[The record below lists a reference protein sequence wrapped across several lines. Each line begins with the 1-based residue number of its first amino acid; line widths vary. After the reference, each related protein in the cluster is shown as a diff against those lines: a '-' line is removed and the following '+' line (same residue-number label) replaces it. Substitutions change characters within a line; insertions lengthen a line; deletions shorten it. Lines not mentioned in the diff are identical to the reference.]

1 LCAAN
6 CVLTIIQSC
15 QKVSAHASFIHFDL
29 LCYFPYRSLLVAGVG
44 FLIIMFFNAFAGII
58 MFARYYGCDP
68 MLAGV
73 SFPIFKII
81 FLIKYFISSPIIAGQ
96 QAGQIDALLYTGY
109 NG

>member
-1 LCAAN
+1 
-6 CVLTIIQSC
+6 
-15 QKVSAHASFIHFDL
+15 
-29 LCYFPYRSLLVAGVG
+29 
-44 FLIIMFFNAFAGII
+44 MFFNAFAGII

-81 FLIKYFISSPIIAGQ
+81 FLFKYYLISSPTIAGQ
-96 QAGQIDALLYTGY
+96 QAGQNDAFLYTGH